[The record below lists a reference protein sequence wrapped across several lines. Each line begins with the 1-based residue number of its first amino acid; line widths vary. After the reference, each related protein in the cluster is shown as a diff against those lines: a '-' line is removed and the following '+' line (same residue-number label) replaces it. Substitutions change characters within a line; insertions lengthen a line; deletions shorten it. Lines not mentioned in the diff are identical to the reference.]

1 MPCKK
6 RVERANGDQFEA
18 HHMCFAQR
26 QLFEHF
32 VSDGRI
38 GDVDDERHAR
48 FPCSEYH
55 CAILPSRQRSTVSR
69 TSSGRTAN
77 TCDCSKPGLMVPMAR
92 ILVVGVVFIAA
103 PCAFAEWKPTRQPI
117 TANAAA
123 ETIFMLLPSVCR
135 SDDRVNPQHMRP
147 APGGP
152 FAVHHKLAAYMG
164 LSMGE
169 DKKSE
174 NIECFQ

>member
-77 TCDCSKPGLMVPMAR
+77 SCDCSKPGLMVPMAR
-92 ILVVGVVFIAA
+92 ILVVGVVFIAS
-103 PCAFAEWKPTRQPI
+103 PCAFAELKPKKQPI
-117 TANAAA
+117 SANAAA
-123 ETIFMLLPSVCR
+123 ETNVMLSPLCVSLRRPPGRWRSYQVQRSLDAAFQDLLRLGSVG
-135 SDDRVNPQHMRP
+135 H
-147 APGGP
+147 GP
-152 FAVHHKLAAYMG
+152 REL
-164 LSMGE
+164 
-169 DKKSE
+169 
-174 NIECFQ
+174 